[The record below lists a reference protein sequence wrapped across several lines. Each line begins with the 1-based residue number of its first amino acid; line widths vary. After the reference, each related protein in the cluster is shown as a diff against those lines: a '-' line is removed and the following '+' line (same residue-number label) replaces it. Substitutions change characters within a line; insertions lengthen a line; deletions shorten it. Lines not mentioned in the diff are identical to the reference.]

1 MSLAKGP
8 EVIGVYDVSRFRP
21 PSVSWRKPSQAQRQ
35 PPPDVYLTDTL
46 LTLESKN
53 NYMYERLNT
62 GEAGVWWALR
72 RVVLWRASLK
82 PLSVLRIKGKLRKSR
97 QFIAR
102 S

>member
-1 MSLAKGP
+1 MCMMSLDSAP
-8 EVIGVYDVSRFRP
+8 PVYLGGARHKHNGSP
-21 PSVSWRKPSQAQRQ
+21 LL
-35 PPPDVYLTDTL
+35 DVYLTDTL

-53 NYMYERLNT
+53 NYMYGRLNT

-72 RVVLWRASLK
+72 RVVLWSASLK
-82 PLSVLRIKGKLRKSR
+82 PLSVLRIKGKLRKSC

>member
-1 MSLAKGP
+1 MCMMSLDSAP
-8 EVIGVYDVSRFRP
+8 LVYLGGNRHKHNGSP
-21 PSVSWRKPSQAQRQ
+21 L
-35 PPPDVYLTDTL
+35 PDVYLTDTL

-53 NYMYERLNT
+53 NYMYERINT
-62 GEAGVWWALR
+62 EEAGVWWALR

-82 PLSVLRIKGKLRKSR
+82 PLSVLRIKGKLRKSC